1 MTKQQTFGRSRPSIA
16 YELEYRRALQKLLAE
31 MQKDVQEEL
40 DAYFSKTAN
49 DGLLQSMVDIFK
61 RLRQKWYKRFEKDGR
76 NIARWLADKTKART
90 QAQIARKLRQNNL
103 PFKPNTP
110 VDEKTVIDEII
121 ANNVALIKSIPQYYL
136 GEVQEAVSESFKRT
150 GSNSQKLEQRLKT
163 ILARIDDTTKNRA
176 QLIARDQLQKATQQ
190 LAIVSAKE
198 YGATK
203 ARWIHVPGK
212 YSSRRTHIDM
222 DGKVFDLNV
231 GLYDSDVGRD
241 VKPGELIYCQCQMQ
255 VLMPGFDD

>member
-1 MTKQQTFGRSRPSIA
+1 MTKQKTFGRSRPSIA

-31 MQKDVQEEL
+31 MQKDVQEQLE
-40 DAYFSKTAN
+40 AYFSDTAN
-49 DGLLQSMVDIFK
+49 DGALSLWVDIFK
-61 RLRQKWYKRFEKDGR
+61 RLREKWYRRFEVRGR
-76 NIARWLADKTKART
+76 EIAKWLADKTKKRT
-90 QAQIARKLRQNNL
+90 DAQILRKLKENGFTL
-103 PFKPNTP
+103 TP
-110 VDEKTVIDEII
+110 HYTGEEKTLISQII
-121 ANNVALIKSIPQYYL
+121 ANNVAMIKSIPQSYL
-136 GEVQEAVSESFKRT
+136 GEVQEAVSYSFKR
-150 GSNSQKLEQRLKT
+150 GYDSERLYKRLKD
-163 ILARIDDTTKNRA
+163 IIGRVNENSDNRA

-241 VKPGELIYCQCQMQ
+241 VKPGELIYCQCQMSI
-255 VLMPGFDD
+255 LLPGFDD

>member
-1 MTKQQTFGRSRPSIA
+1 
-16 YELEYRRALQKLLAE
+16 
-31 MQKDVQEEL
+31 MQKDVQEQLE
-40 DAYFSKTAN
+40 AYFSNTAN
-49 DGLLQSMVDIFK
+49 DGALSLWVDIFK
-61 RLRQKWYKRFEKDGR
+61 RLREKWYRRFEVRGR
-76 NIARWLADKTKART
+76 EIAKWLADKTKKRT
-90 QAQIARKLRQNNL
+90 DAQILRKLKENGFTL
-103 PFKPNTP
+103 TP
-110 VDEKTVIDEII
+110 HYTGEEKTLISQII
-121 ANNVALIKSIPQYYL
+121 ANNVAMIKSIPQSYL
-136 GEVQEAVSESFKRT
+136 GEVQEAVSYSFKR
-150 GSNSQKLEQRLKT
+150 GYDSERLYKRLKD
-163 ILARIDDTTKNRA
+163 IIGRVNENSDNRA

-241 VKPGELIYCQCQMQ
+241 VKPGELIYCQCQMSI
-255 VLMPGFDD
+255 LLPGFDD

>member
-1 MTKQQTFGRSRPSIA
+1 
-16 YELEYRRALQKLLAE
+16 
-31 MQKDVQEEL
+31 MQKDVQEQLET
-40 DAYFSKTAN
+40 YFSNTAN
-49 DGLLQSMVDIFK
+49 DGALSLWVDIFK
-61 RLRQKWYKRFEKDGR
+61 RLREKWYRRFEVRGR
-76 NIARWLADKTKART
+76 EIAKWLADKTKKRT
-90 QAQIARKLRQNNL
+90 DAQILRKLKENGFTL
-103 PFKPNTP
+103 TP
-110 VDEKTVIDEII
+110 HYTGEENALISQII
-121 ANNVALIKSIPQYYL
+121 ANNVAMIKSIPQSYL
-136 GEVQEAVSESFKRT
+136 GEVQEAVSYSFKR
-150 GSNSQKLEQRLKT
+150 GYDSERLYKRLKD
-163 ILARIDDTTKNRA
+163 IIGRVNENSDNRA

-241 VKPGELIYCQCQMQ
+241 VKPGELIYCQCQMSI
-255 VLMPGFDD
+255 LLPGFDD